1 MLLKAEKNI
10 VQTTQRQFSK
20 TSVYENSAQA

>member
-10 VQTTQRQFSK
+10 VQTTQRQFAK
-20 TSVYENSAQA
+20 TSVY